1 MPPTTAARSI
11 FAPIVALSFSA
22 QQEQDC
28 VDFITRRNENLE
40 VVPISDEAQLL
51 LKGDGCLLEN
61 SYRFNAISFTAVCN
75 TISGGLSRVFGEIS
89 GEMPTK
95 LTYADLWS
103 VPAAVSIYNT
113 ALRVRFEALRE
124 RSLLVDHNAKVV
136 DGFIGLNHKF
146 LDNVTFFSVVRERVA
161 HVRPAAHFQRAEL
174 VGRELRLYYIDPTTR
189 RTDIHENS
197 SHSFAAGWYF
207 CNRED
212 SGNSIRTIPCLYTKF
227 GLALLPDNRKY
238 RLVHVGS
245 DLVGK
250 TETAVSKS
258 LAYEFDM
265 NALRQ
270 RVTYLTEQFL
280 GFTDNKG
287 DFDANV
293 KKWASFLLQRGVNK
307 PDNELIAKNAALVG
321 SDLVP
326 ASPLTAY
333 SREVLT
339 KRTIYD
345 LVCAICR
352 YARNQPTIER
362 EKLQAAAMEFLVPKN
377 GKKAKK

>member
-1 MPPTTAARSI
+1 MSSLSPAHSI

-22 QQEQDC
+22 HQAQDC
-28 VDFITRRNENLE
+28 ADFLVRRNENFE

-51 LKGDGCLLEN
+51 LRGDGRLVEN
-61 SYRFNAISFTAVCN
+61 NYRFNAISFAAVCQA
-75 TISGGLSRVFGEIS
+75 ISGGLGRVFGEIS
-89 GEMPTK
+89 GETPSK
-95 LTYADLWS
+95 LAYADLWS

-146 LDNVTFFSVVRERVA
+146 LDNATFFTIIREQVA
-161 HVRPAAHFQRAEL
+161 RERPAAKFHRAEL
-174 VGRELRLYYIDPTTR
+174 IGRELHLYYIDPTTR

-238 RLVHVGS
+238 RLVHVGA

-250 TETAVSKS
+250 TEGAVSRA
-258 LAYEFDM
+258 LTYEFDM
-265 NALRQ
+265 PALRQ
-270 RVTYLTEQFL
+270 RVQELVAQPL
-280 GFTDNKG
+280 GFTDNKPE
-287 DFDANV
+287 FDAAV
-293 KKWASFLLQRGVNK
+293 AKWTTVLFQRGINK
-307 PDNELIAKNAALVG
+307 PDNELIVKNAAMVG
-321 SDLVP
+321 SDLTP
-326 ASPLTAY
+326 ANPLVAY
-333 SREVLT
+333 SREILT
-339 KRTIYD
+339 RRTVYD

-352 YARNQPTIER
+352 YARNQPTTER
-362 EKLQAAAMEFLVPKN
+362 EKFQAVAMTFLVPEKGRN
-377 GKKAKK
+377 R